1 MSKIPCRFTS
11 WDMGGWTKAQKA
23 KGYTKAKKPKV
34 LDVYML
40 LDSMHA
46 MTKLSDVWM
55 GMWNGSKALNPKPLS

>member
-55 GMWNGSKALNPKPLS
+55 GM